1 VIDSGPGLSAEQR
14 QDALQ
19 AFVRLGTGDEYG
31 SGLGLS
37 IVQRV
42 SALLGIGFE
51 LLDAPSG
58 RGLEARFTLTPRS
71 SRA

>member
-42 SALLGIGFE
+42 STLLGIGFE
-51 LLDAPSG
+51 LLDTPSG
-58 RGLEARFTLTPRS
+58 RGLEARFTLTPRVVQT
-71 SRA
+71 